1 MNAEKIREELFTLS
15 EEKYQKFS
23 SSLIPG
29 ITNLIGVRIPE
40 IRKIAKK
47 IAKEDPLGYLLV
59 AEDTYFEEIMLQGLV
74 IGAMKSDIETVL
86 FQVEQ
91 FVPKID
97 NWSVCDSFSNSLKIA
112 KKHREEVWKFLIPY
126 WHSEKEYE
134 VRFAV
139 VMMLFHFVTE
149 EYLERLF
156 EAFNEIKV
164 PAYYV
169 KMAVA
174 WAVSVCFVKFPEVTM
189 QFLKQNELD
198 DETFNKSI
206 QKIRE
211 SRQVSQEKK
220 KAVSMLKRQLVID

>member
-1 MNAEKIREELFTLS
+1 MNAEKIREELFALS

-47 IAKEDPLGYLLV
+47 IAKEDPLGYLLA

-112 KKHREEVWKFLIPY
+112 EKHRGEVWKFLIPY

-164 PAYYV
+164 SAYYV

-174 WAVSVCFVKFPEVTM
+174 WAVSVCFVKFPEATM

>member
-1 MNAEKIREELFTLS
+1 
-15 EEKYQKFS
+15 
-23 SSLIPG
+23 
-29 ITNLIGVRIPE
+29 
-40 IRKIAKK
+40 
-47 IAKEDPLGYLLV
+47 
-59 AEDTYFEEIMLQGLV
+59 
-74 IGAMKSDIETVL
+74 
-86 FQVEQ
+86 
-91 FVPKID
+91 
-97 NWSVCDSFSNSLKIA
+97 
-112 KKHREEVWKFLIPY
+112 
-126 WHSEKEYE
+126 
-134 VRFAV
+134 
-139 VMMLFHFVTE
+139 MMLLHFVTE

-156 EAFNEIKV
+156 EVFNEIKV

-174 WAVSVCFVKFPEVTM
+174 WAVSVCFVKFPEATM